1 MGRFG
6 DVWKSG
12 KFSLNA
18 KQQQSTV
25 EEPLSD
31 EVVSMMQEVSP
42 EFGLTDASHV
52 VLSALK
58 SRRSMETGRWL
69 STLATEASG
78 TQPKLPQ
85 MARAS
90 GSTFD
95 EMAAW
100 VDQLFQQ
107 FGELTFE
114 FNKTA
119 VNSNLLVTLEH
130 PEIFEGQGA
139 PGTFGR
145 GPRLYRG
152 RLTTSQWALAVLGK
166 EEKISIYLL
175 PSALLLAFT
184 AGQLN
189 DRDYPP
195 FMDVLRGNANGHTL
209 WTISGQ
215 SAPIE
220 AMPYLAK
227 ELLGDLIRVAS
238 GVMSEN
244 ELFTKTSDKPKLGE
258 NLAVGYSAPKPT
270 PAPATAGGTAPAAD
284 DSAISAACDV
294 VDEAIERELKALYE
308 KASKLKP
315 DSDQATPTRTKI
327 SNLEKFRSKML
338 AAFEEYT
345 HVDQK
350 TAT

>member
-12 KFSLNA
+12 KFSLNT
-18 KQQQSTV
+18 KQQTPA
-25 EEPLSD
+25 EEGLSD
-31 EVVSMMQEVSP
+31 EVVSMMQEISP

-52 VLSALK
+52 VLGALK
-58 SRRSMETGRWL
+58 SRRSLETGRWL
-69 STLATEASG
+69 STLATEASA

-85 MARAS
+85 ATTSS
-90 GSTFD
+90 GSTTFD
-95 EMAAW
+95 DMAAW

-107 FGELTFE
+107 FRDLTFE

-119 VNSNLLVTLEH
+119 INSNLLVTLEQ
-130 PEIFEGQGA
+130 PETFEGPAA

-145 GPRLYRG
+145 ARVYRG
-152 RLTTSQWALAVLGK
+152 RLTTSQWALAVLGR
-166 EEKISIYLL
+166 EGKISIYLL

-195 FMDVLRGNANGHTL
+195 FIEVVKGNVNGRTG
-209 WTISGQ
+209 WTIGGQ
-215 SAPIE
+215 PAPPE

-244 ELFTKTSDKPKLGE
+244 ELFANTTEKPKLGE
-258 NLAVGYSAPKPT
+258 NLAVGYTAPPQT
-270 PAPATAGGTAPAAD
+270 PAPATAGSAKPAGS
-284 DSAISAACDV
+284 DSAISDACDL

-308 KASKLKP
+308 RASTLKP
-315 DSDQATPTRTKI
+315 DSEQATPTRTKI

-350 TAT
+350 TPN